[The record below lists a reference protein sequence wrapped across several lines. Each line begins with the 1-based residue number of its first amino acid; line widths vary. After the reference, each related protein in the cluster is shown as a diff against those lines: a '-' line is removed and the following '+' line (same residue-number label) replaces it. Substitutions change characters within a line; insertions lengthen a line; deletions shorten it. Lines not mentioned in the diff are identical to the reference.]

1 MKKMLVVFLIIFAAG
16 CAKKYV
22 KAPEE
27 AVKPEEDVRVEEVEK
42 MEEVEEVKPL
52 ISPREAEEI
61 ESSEI
66 RDTLFEFQDALFDYD
81 KYDIR
86 PDAREALD
94 SVASWLSSHKEI
106 NILIEGHCDERGTN
120 EYNLALGERRAKAAR
135 DYLISSGVAHV
146 RMNIVT
152 YGEERQVCTDQ
163 TEECW
168 QKNRRAHFVVMK

>member
-120 EYNLALGERRAKAAR
+120 EYNLEGREGLPHFQWSGPCENEHC
-135 DYLISSGVAHV
+135 YLWGGTPGLHGS
-146 RMNIVT
+146 
-152 YGEERQVCTDQ
+152 D
-163 TEECW
+163 
-168 QKNRRAHFVVMK
+168 